1 MGSPNPGYDMA
12 SGGNPTVGA
21 GSGLDRPPSTDDLR
35 RLIRESRSN
44 DVVVEADRI
53 IAGAGDPFEVARAYL
68 MKIGAL
74 INLGRTGECP
84 ALVDRADDAL
94 RRHPNP
100 ALLGEFHALAGWV
113 AHTEGSLDRGI
124 MHLVYA
130 NRALETVERQD
141 LLAADAWCDLAI
153 TFSML
158 GFHEQARNAVGRGHQ
173 AAHEAGI
180 NPTEHA
186 CPEVGVRAAISYD
199 HQGDADRCRTQ
210 LVALLADL
218 QRLLATAGG
227 LSALRPDDMPF
238 VEYAIARLAALGH
251 ADAALPLTPQGRSRK
266 LALPSAHDVRELSA
280 VCRAIGDGRTEEALQ
295 RLDRLRV
302 DPRTLGAAEPYRLR
316 ALAHAAAGDY
326 GAADAADRAAF
337 RIASADLERVRAL
350 FVDGIAVRIDHE
362 ELRRTVGRY
371 AGEAL
376 SDPLT
381 GLANRRSLEQRVEA
395 MTRDQEHGVLGV
407 IDLDA
412 FKAVNTVH
420 GHLTGDLVLQRVAT
434 VLMRT
439 LRRRDFLA
447 RYGGDEFVV
456 ILPTT
461 SLAEAD
467 VIGRRLVAAVRN
479 EDWESL
485 VPGTPVSASV
495 GWAELHQTTG
505 LIGAFRKADRAMLDA
520 KQAATRRL

>member
-1 MGSPNPGYDMA
+1 MTKYRKGPTGVGSPNPGYDMA

-210 LVALLADL
+210 LVALLA
-218 QRLLATAGG
+218 
-227 LSALRPDDMPF
+227 
-238 VEYAIARLAALGH
+238 
-251 ADAALPLTPQGRSRK
+251 
-266 LALPSAHDVRELSA
+266 AHDVRELSA

-295 RLDRLRV
+295 RLERLRV

-479 EDWESL
+479 EDRESL

-520 KQAATRRL
+520 KQAASFCHCPATT

>member
-1 MGSPNPGYDMA
+1 VGSPNLGYEAASGGSPTVEAGSGMGSPL
-12 SGGNPTVGA
+12 T
-21 GSGLDRPPSTDDLR
+21 TDDLR
-35 RLIRESRSN
+35 QLIRESRSS
-44 DVVVEADRI
+44 DVAVQADRI
-53 IAGAGDPFEVARAYL
+53 ISGDGEPYEVARAYL

-84 ALVDRADDAL
+84 ALIDRADEVL

-100 ALLGEFHALAGWV
+100 ALLGEFHALAGWI
-113 AHTEGSLDRGI
+113 AHAEGSLDRSV

-130 NRALETVERQD
+130 NRALESVESAD
-141 LLAADAWCDLAI
+141 LVAADAWYDLGV
-153 TFSML
+153 TFSVL
-158 GFHEQARNAVGRGHQ
+158 GFHEQARQAVSRSHQ
-173 AAHEAGI
+173 AAQDAGI

-199 HQGDADRCRTQ
+199 HQGDAERCRTQ
-210 LVALLADL
+210 LATLLADL

-227 LSALRPDDMPF
+227 LSALRPDDLPF
-238 VEYAIARLAALGH
+238 IEYAIARLAALGH
-251 ADAALPLTPQGRSRK
+251 ADAALPLTHPGESRK
-266 LALPSAHDVRELSA
+266 PALPSALDLREMST
-280 VCRAIGDGRTEEALQ
+280 VCRAIGDGRIDEALQ
-295 RLDRLRV
+295 RLDRLSV

-316 ALAHAAAGDY
+316 ALAYAAAGDHM
-326 GAADAADRAAF
+326 AADLADRAAF

-395 MTRDQEHGVLGV
+395 MSRDQEHGVLGV
-407 IDLDA
+407 LDLDS

-456 ILPTT
+456 ILPAT

-467 VIGRRLVAAVRN
+467 VIGRRLVAAVRD

-485 VPGTPVSASV
+485 IPGTPISASV
-495 GWAELHQTTG
+495 GWAELHQTSG

-520 KQAATRRL
+520 KQDAFRRR